1 MNIYEEYRKVN
12 DIHPDKLAMSK
23 RFSDGRLISYTYEEM
38 TEKVDK
44 YADAL
49 VNAGLTEGDRIAF
62 VSEGCP
68 EWTVAFLAVAKI
80 NCTSVLI
87 DASLSGGELIS
98 CIEFSDVRAVF
109 ASENGFKKI
118 FCGNGFPFPVFNI
131 FTGKTFDGSLTEVS
145 KDLPET
151 PDKDPSVATIIFSS
165 GTTRKAA
172 GIMHYHDTLINTTRM
187 TLTAQKLRA
196 EDRYLAIIPN
206 SHIYGVICLVLGPI
220 LSGADIRYIDGL
232 SADAILGAFGEY
244 HPTVF
249 PAVPKVYELFM
260 TQVMKKINSK
270 AFTKAMFK
278 VFFPICLKR
287 RYKTGSLLGKKIFK
301 SIHDGF
307 GGSLEFLCSAG
318 APLKKEVA
326 EFFYGTGFN
335 IIITYG
341 ASETNIP
348 TIGNKPE
355 RLTTD
360 TCGTPYPDIQVRIS
374 DSGELLVKSPYIMK
388 GYFRNEEA
396 TREAFDADGWFMTG
410 DLAKVDADG
419 FYSITGRSKENI
431 VFASGKKATP
441 EDIEE
446 KYSGVE
452 GVKDFV
458 ISGVPAENADYDE
471 VHAFIVPENDNA
483 SVKNQIKESFRK
495 IGSALPSYMKITG
508 YHFVDGIE
516 KTSLQKP
523 KRYLLKSLAINER
536 KFGVKKQPAKTD
548 AVNDVL
554 GRVIEIISE
563 ISGAGTEEITE
574 STRVFESLN
583 IDSLSSINLAIQLED
598 CFGVDIEPYYSD
610 GMTVSDIV
618 SAVNGTAQA
627 KNTSAKDDTSYPIEK
642 NSHDYYRYRFF
653 RNLANIVYRIRIYGY
668 EGLPRDKGYII
679 CANHVSKIDML
690 YIAFNFSKD
699 RYKRFCCMAKKELF
713 RNDPFSKMLIK
724 STGMVPVD
732 RSGMNMKTMDS
743 LKAKL
748 SEGWCVVIHP
758 EGTRSEDG
766 IFRTMKNGASV
777 LAQATGAPIV
787 PAYIDGSY
795 EILPKNKKMISFFD
809 WKHLKKH
816 RVNVLF
822 GDIIE
827 SKNKTADELTQ
838 AVQSSIL
845 ELQDKAKNM

>member
-1 MNIYEEYRKVN
+1 MNIYTEYRKVN

-23 RFSDGRLISYTYEEM
+23 RFSDGRLISYTYGEM
-38 TEKVDK
+38 TKKVDE
-44 YADAL
+44 YADTL
-49 VNAGLTEGDRIAF
+49 IKAGLTEGDRIAF

-68 EWTVAFLAVAKI
+68 EWTIAFLAVAKI

-87 DASLSGGELIS
+87 DASLSADELKSFID
-98 CIEFSDVRAVF
+98 FSDVRAVF
-109 ASENGFKKI
+109 ASENCYNKLS
-118 FCGNGFPFPVFNI
+118 CENGFLFPVFNI
-131 FTGKTFDGSLTEVS
+131 FTGKAFDGALTEVS

-151 PDKDPSVATIIFSS
+151 PDKDTSVAAIIFSS

-172 GIMHYHDTLINTTRM
+172 GIMHYHDTLIKTTRM
-187 TLTAQKLRA
+187 TLDAQKLTPD
-196 EDRYLAIIPN
+196 DRYLAIIPN

-232 SADAILGAFGEY
+232 SADAILGAFNEY

-270 AFTKAMFK
+270 GLTKTMFK
-278 VFFPICLKR
+278 VFFPICLKK
-287 RYKTGSLLGKKIFK
+287 RYKTGSLLGKKLFK
-301 SIHDGF
+301 SIHEGF
-307 GGSLEFLCSAG
+307 GGSLQFLCSAG
-318 APLKKEVA
+318 APLKKEIA

-360 TCGTPYPDIQVRIS
+360 TCGTPYPDIQVKIS
-374 DSGELLVKSPYIMK
+374 DTGELLIKSPYIMK
-388 GYFRNEEA
+388 GYFRDEEA
-396 TREAFDADGWFMTG
+396 TKAAFDADGWFMTG

-419 FYSITGRSKENI
+419 CYSITGRSKENI
-431 VFASGKKATP
+431 VLASGKKSTP
-441 EDIEE
+441 DDIEE

-483 SVKNQIKESFRK
+483 SVRNQIKESFRK
-495 IGSALPSYMKITG
+495 IGAALPSYMKISD
-508 YHFVDGIE
+508 YHFVGEIE

-523 KRYLLKSLAINER
+523 KRYLLKNLAINER
-536 KFGVKKQPAKTD
+536 RFGVKQQPVKAED
-548 AVNDVL
+548 DNDVL
-554 GRVIEIISE
+554 GKVIKIISE
-563 ISGAGTEEITE
+563 ISGAGADEITE

-598 CFGVDIEPYYSD
+598 TFGVDIEPYYSD

-618 SAVNGTAQA
+618 SAINGTAMVKNISEKA
-627 KNTSAKDDTSYPIEK
+627 KASYPLTK
-642 NSHDYYRYRFF
+642 NNHDYYRYRFF
-653 RNLANIVYRIRIYGY
+653 RNLANIVYKIRIHNY
-668 EGLPRDKGYII
+668 EKLPKDKGFII
-679 CANHVSKIDML
+679 CANHVSKIDMV

-699 RYKRFCCMAKKELF
+699 RYKKFCCMAKKELF

-724 STGMVPVD
+724 SAGMVPVD
-732 RSGMNMKTMDS
+732 RSGMNMQTMDS
-743 LKAKL
+743 LKEKL
-748 SEGWCVVIHP
+748 NDGWCVVIHP

-777 LAQATGAPIV
+777 LAAQAGVPVV
-787 PAYIDGSY
+787 PAYIDGAY
-795 EILPKNKKMISFFD
+795 NILPKNKKMISFFD
-809 WKHLKKH
+809 WKHFKKH

-822 GDIIE
+822 GDAIE
-827 SKNKTADELTQ
+827 SKNKTVDELTK